1 MNDILPKPFTKEGL
15 LDMLEKHL
23 MHLKVMQQMT
33 VIPRSVGVPPL
44 SDANFEQVLKTN
56 AMMIQQQQQRHS
68 GTAAELFVGSH
79 TLDAAL
85 PLLPPTSQQQQQQ
98 QQQPSQISFTSLL
111 AMGGDDDDDDGG
123 RRRINNP
130 LAGMGLSDEDYNMIL
145 QNLVNG
151 ERFMGMG
158 MDGVVVAGGGGGG
171 MKRTIDDVGFES
183 DERGSKRSR
192 FEVIE

>member
-1 MNDILPKPFTKEGL
+1 
-15 LDMLEKHL
+15 
-23 MHLKVMQQMT
+23 MT

-44 SDANFEQVLKTN
+44 SDANFEQVLMTN

-68 GTAAELFVGSH
+68 AGLLVGGNTSDEVS
-79 TLDAAL
+79 TSATNT
-85 PLLPPTSQQQQQQ
+85 LLPPPSPQLQQQMVPQQ

-111 AMGGDDDDDDGG
+111 SMGEDDG
-123 RRRINNP
+123 RNNNP

-158 MDGVVVAGGGGGG
+158 MDGSGSGGSGGGG
-171 MKRTIDDVGFES
+171 MKRTIDDVGVGS
-183 DERGSKRSR
+183 DERGWKRSR